1 MLFEIYT
8 PVISSNSWIWRDES
22 YKFDTICAVARS
34 DVRVQGIYH
43 VNFLATRM
51 DAAADGD
58 QDKRV
63 LFFAQVF
70 LGGKNSVR
78 SFCCSVHVM

>member
-1 MLFEIYT
+1 M
-8 PVISSNSWIWRDES
+8 
-22 YKFDTICAVARS
+22 
-34 DVRVQGIYH
+34 QGIYH

-51 DAAADGD
+51 DADAGD